1 MTPGNEEIGR
11 VLSEYGMVPDAAMA
25 EKIQVYVSLLRRWN
39 ERVALTAVTDLK
51 QILRFHFGESVYA
64 AKQGLIE
71 KGRLADVGSGAGFPG
86 IPLSLVCPALEVT
99 LIEPN
104 LKKCVFLGEVKRK
117 LSLVN
122 VEISRGRMEDYRGT
136 EVDIV
141 TSRAVGRPASLF
153 EFCRAK
159 LNPMGKL
166 VMWLGMDDAKVL
178 AAKHSEWSWS
188 DLVRIP
194 GSERRCILA
203 GRRIANVPR
212 ETFGM

>member
-1 MTPGNEEIGR
+1 M
-11 VLSEYGMVPDAAMA
+11 LSEYGMVPDAAMA

-51 QILRFHFGESVYA
+51 QILRFHFGESVCA

-122 VEISRGRMEDYRGT
+122 VEISRGRMEDYLGT
-136 EVDIV
+136 ELDIV

-166 VMWLGMDDAKVL
+166 VMWLGMAPTRL
-178 AAKHSEWSWS
+178 AN
-188 DLVRIP
+188 DR
-194 GSERRCILA
+194 
-203 GRRIANVPR
+203 
-212 ETFGM
+212 